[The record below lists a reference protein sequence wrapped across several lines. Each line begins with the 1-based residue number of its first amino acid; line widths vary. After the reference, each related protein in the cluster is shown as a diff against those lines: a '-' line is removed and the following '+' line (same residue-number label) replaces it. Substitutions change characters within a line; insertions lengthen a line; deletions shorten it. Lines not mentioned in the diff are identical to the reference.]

1 MATNSILLVI
11 NKVCGYLD
19 NISYVDIISVADT
32 GKAIP
37 GMGHKIYYKGL
48 LVDWRI
54 NKDLL
59 STLITPTGGEI
70 SNIIIGKKMS
80 RKY

>member
-1 MATNSILLVI
+1 
-11 NKVCGYLD
+11 
-19 NISYVDIISVADT
+19 
-32 GKAIP
+32 
-37 GMGHKIYYKGL
+37 MGHKIYYKGL

-54 NKDLL
+54 NKYLL